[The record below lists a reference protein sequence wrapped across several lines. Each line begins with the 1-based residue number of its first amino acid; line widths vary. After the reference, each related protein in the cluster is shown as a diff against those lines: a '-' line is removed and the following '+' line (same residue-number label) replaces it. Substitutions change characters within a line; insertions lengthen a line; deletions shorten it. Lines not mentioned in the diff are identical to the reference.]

1 MTLADRAR
9 NRLIGLTNWMAGVL
23 MWGKFWNE
31 TAESQ
36 VTGKSRAEVRE
47 LRLARKDPQRP
58 PKGSKP
64 RLVEIGRKA
73 KGK

>member
-9 NRLIGLTNWMAGVL
+9 NRLIGLTNWMAVVCL

-36 VTGKSRAEVRE
+36 VTGKSRAE
-47 LRLARKDPQRP
+47 
-58 PKGSKP
+58 
-64 RLVEIGRKA
+64 IGRKA